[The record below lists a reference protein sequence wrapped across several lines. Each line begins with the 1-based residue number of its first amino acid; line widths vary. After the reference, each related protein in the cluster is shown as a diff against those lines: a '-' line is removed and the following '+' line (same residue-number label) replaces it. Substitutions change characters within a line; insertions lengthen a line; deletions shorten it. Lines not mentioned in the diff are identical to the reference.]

1 MTEDE
6 YTNVFRI
13 QQRRLPAFT
22 RRKGN
27 GMVKTLKERFISEIF
42 DSHDIDASYMVR
54 SLIDPM
60 PEDILAE
67 YLDDNGMMPDEEGE
81 EV

>member
-1 MTEDE
+1 
-6 YTNVFRI
+6 
-13 QQRRLPAFT
+13 
-22 RRKGN
+22 
-27 GMVKTLKERFISEIF
+27 MVKTLKERFISEIF